1 MREMSLTVERFR
13 EATDGGLQSMGAWMY
28 GIGARPE
35 GPIVI
40 EELKDAILRYFDG
53 SPASGERDRVK
64 VCRDD
69 LIEPEP
75 VWGQFVETFF
85 TSKDHTFTV
94 EVVWVVGDCTAIR
107 VAFIHLT
114 SFGKIFANSRKL
126 NSEPKPE
133 PIAQRL
139 GFMPYP

>member
-13 EATDGGLQSMGAWMY
+13 EATDGGLQSMGAWVY

-40 EELKDAILRYFDG
+40 EGLKDAILRYFDG
-53 SPASGERDRVK
+53 SPASGERDRVN

-75 VWGQFVETFF
+75 LWGQFVETYF
-85 TSKDHTFTV
+85 KGPHV
-94 EVVWVVGDCTAIR
+94 YPRGCLGRRRLHGDPRGLYTWNQLWQD
-107 VAFIHLT
+107 F
-114 SFGKIFANSRKL
+114 
-126 NSEPKPE
+126 
-133 PIAQRL
+133 
-139 GFMPYP
+139 